1 MFFLKVVSE
10 LSLGLGLHVLK
21 HRRSDYDMHK
31 LIRCRSKVDLGM
43 ISLDLDVDLNVYA

>member
-1 MFFLKVVSE
+1 MFSLQVILE
-10 LSLGLGLHVLK
+10 AGLGLGLHVLK

-43 ISLDLDVDLNVYA
+43 ISLDLE